1 MLYQTCSKTHFLFF
15 SLLSIYRRLLKIPR
29 DISVNPRPTIEINS
43 GISIEGSIEL
53 PEVEI
58 EAG

>member
-1 MLYQTCSKTHFLFF
+1 MLYQTLSKTNFKLFY
-15 SLLSIYRRLLKIPR
+15 LLFIYLSVIKIPR
-29 DISVNPRPTIEINS
+29 DINVNPRPIIEINS
-43 GISIEGSIEL
+43 GINIEGSIEL

>member
-1 MLYQTCSKTHFLFF
+1 MPYQTCSKTHFLFF
-15 SLLSIYRRLLKIPR
+15 YLLSIYRRLLKIPR
-29 DISVNPRPTIEINS
+29 DINVNPRPIIEINS
-43 GISIEGSIEL
+43 GINIEGSIEL